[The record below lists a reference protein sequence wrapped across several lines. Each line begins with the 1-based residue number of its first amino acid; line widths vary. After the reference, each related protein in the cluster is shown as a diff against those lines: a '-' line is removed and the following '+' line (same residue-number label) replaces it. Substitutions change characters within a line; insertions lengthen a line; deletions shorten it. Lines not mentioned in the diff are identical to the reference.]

1 MVNIVSWRLNWMNY
15 CKVLSGERME
25 NMGNM
30 GNLNSHALLK
40 MGIWKREF
48 IERKKNQILQ
58 ILHILFL
65 RYS

>member
-1 MVNIVSWRLNWMNY
+1 MNY

-40 MGIWKREF
+40 MGICKREF